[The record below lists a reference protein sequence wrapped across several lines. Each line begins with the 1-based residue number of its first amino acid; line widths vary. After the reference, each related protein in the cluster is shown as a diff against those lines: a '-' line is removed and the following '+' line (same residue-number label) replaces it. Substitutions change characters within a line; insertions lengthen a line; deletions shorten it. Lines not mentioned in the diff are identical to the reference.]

1 MNEQKGNH
9 FPVAIIIYTIT
20 VSAVY
25 HIYGEWEKIC
35 QFWNSKW
42 SFQSTRNLLRQWR
55 VKMHEDGLLLC
66 AVLTH
71 ICLFILAGRPLGLDW
86 TLGCFHFFVLKWCFF
101 ILVLCE
107 PARLVWVLQTHFLS
121 FFIYCCCLTSRT
133 WLPFG
138 CFELLIGVYRCSC
151 AVFSPDLAHALGW
164 ALQLI
169 SLSLFIHCLDQD
181 TKSNIR
187 IHCVKILSVCY
198 CREQLLTF
206 NVDDPEN
213 VEL

>member
-1 MNEQKGNH
+1 MILSKYKKLIQ
-9 FPVAIIIYTIT
+9 T
-20 VSAVY
+20 VTCQNARGRSAAMCCSY
-25 HIYGEWEKIC
+25 SY
-35 QFWNSKW
+35 
-42 SFQSTRNLLRQWR
+42 
-55 VKMHEDGLLLC
+55 
-66 AVLTH
+66 
-71 ICLFILAGRPLGLDW
+71 LFIHSCWQTTWTRLDFR
-86 TLGCFHFFVLKWCFF
+86 LFSNFFIEMMFS

-107 PARLVWVLQTHFLS
+107 PARLVWVLKTHFLS
-121 FFIYCCCLTSRT
+121 FFIHCCCLTSRT

-151 AVFSPDLAHALGW
+151 AVFSPDLTHALGW

-181 TKSNIR
+181 TKSNKR

-206 NVDDPEN
+206 NVDEPEK